1 MLIGLGSSC
10 LSEVEFTAFSDG
22 LSFDLGSCG
31 EDALTTPE
39 VDIGRRQIVQAL
51 VIAAVIV
58 VLDEGRDSA
67 FEIAGQIVVLE

>member
-1 MLIGLGSSC
+1 MC
-10 LSEVEFTAFSDG
+10 DG
-22 LSFDLGSCG
+22 LLFDLTSHV
-31 EDALTTPE
+31 EDALATSE